1 MEKYSI
7 NIIYSEEDEGYVA
20 TIPEFPGLSAYGETP
35 EEAIEEAQIVLKG
48 FIEVFKEDGCK
59 IPAPHTFESY
69 SGQTRLRLP
78 KNLHAKL
85 SKQAEREGV
94 SLNTYMVQLLSEN
107 HIKHQIEKK
116 LNRIEKLTCV
126 STIFQ
131 SGKQLKSN
139 KSKNYMVRTTDWD
152 QEKTSNFFMH

>member
-1 MEKYSI
+1 MKKYSI
-7 NIIYSEEDEGYVA
+7 NIIYSEEDEGYIA
-20 TIPEFPGLSAYGETP
+20 TVPEFPGLSAYGETP
-35 EEAIEEAQIVLKG
+35 EEAIEEAQMALKG

-59 IPAPHTFESY
+59 IPAPQTFESY

-107 HIKHQIEKK
+107 HIKYQIEKR
-116 LNRIEKLTCV
+116 LNKIEQLTCV

-131 SGKQLKSN
+131 GGKQLRSN
-139 KSKNYMVRTTDWD
+139 KSKNYVVRTADWD
-152 QEKTSNFFMH
+152 HEKTSTLFMH

>member
-1 MEKYSI
+1 MVPYPVHEIMEKYSF

-48 FIEVFKEDGCK
+48 FIEVYKEDGCK

-85 SKQAEREGV
+85 SKQAEREGWKE
-94 SLNTYMVQLLSEN
+94 QFD
-107 HIKHQIEKK
+107 KA
-116 LNRIEKLTCV
+116 LT
-126 STIFQ
+126 SRK
-131 SGKQLKSN
+131 SGD
-139 KSKNYMVRTTDWD
+139 TD
-152 QEKTSNFFMH
+152 QEWLDAPLAGDEDWE